1 MNKVMKTK
9 RYRLRTTLFSAILA
23 FSVASTSSQSIAGGG
38 GGIGVIIQATIT
50 LFTTFIVAN
59 YITTA
64 LVTAELKHKVI
75 PSNVSQIPA
84 QYTQFLLHNDPA
96 SIWMIT
102 AMTPKVR
109 LLLAKYFYYYMFRY
123 AAFQQ
128 SSNLLMTTLAI
139 HPNALVN
146 QATNAMQNQMAFD
159 ALQGFTQASAQL
171 KEYERWE
178 AEYEKRQKVY
188 LLMSLIML
196 QNPYSP
202 FFVFQLGRQYMPMD
216 FSYRPDVML
225 AETVTYLVLL
235 NALIAYVDRLSEI
248 RRQQARENEV
258 RVQYQSY
265 VDQVSFNASLIVLS
279 LAVLQMV
286 MNNASHMSDF

>member
-1 MNKVMKTK
+1 MNSMMKTK
-9 RYRLRTTLFSAILA
+9 RYRLKTTLCSAILA
-23 FSVASTSSQSIAGGG
+23 FSVATTSSQSIAGGG
-38 GGIGVIIQATIT
+38 GGGVIIQAIIT
-50 LFTTFIVAN
+50 LFTTFVVAE

-64 LVTAELKHKVI
+64 LISSELKHKVI

-84 QYTQFLLHNDPA
+84 QYTQYLLHNDPA

-171 KEYERWE
+171 REYERWE
-178 AEYEKRQKVY
+178 EEYEKRQKVY
-188 LLMSLIML
+188 LLMSMIML

-202 FFVFQLGRQYMPMD
+202 FFVFQLGRQYLPMD
-216 FSYRPDVML
+216 FSYRPDLLL
-225 AETVTYLVLL
+225 AESVTYLVLL
-235 NALIAYVDRLSEI
+235 NALIQYVDRLPEI
-248 RRQQARENEV
+248 RRQQARENEI
-258 RVQYQSY
+258 RVAYESNVYQAA
-265 VDQVSFNASLIVLS
+265 NIVLI
-279 LAVLQMV
+279 LTILQLV
-286 MNNASHMSDF
+286 INNNAYWAE